1 MKLKGRWII
10 QLLVAIL
17 IVILGVFILVRQD
30 LFKQVFIIALGIV
43 AIVTGISSLATMH
56 KYSFGRFT
64 HATTLIKGV
73 LGIIIGVLAIVMP
86 LATGET
92 VWTILIYALAAQ
104 MVISAAVMLTDA
116 VAVRAAGFSA
126 APLVTEGIVSLVLA
140 AVLFL
145 FPRSVADLLVTIFG
159 ITVIVVGLTVGLL
172 AFWMRKKRVD
182 VVVGSVDVE
191 TVDEP

>member
-73 LGIIIGVLAIVMP
+73 LGIIIGVLAVVMP
-86 LATGET
+86 LATGRDG
-92 VWTILIYALAAQ
+92 VDHPHLCPR
-104 MVISAAVMLTDA
+104 STDGHLCCGHA
-116 VAVRAAGFSA
+116 HRCCRCPCRRVFRRPIGYG
-126 APLVTEGIVSLVLA
+126 GIVSLVLA

-159 ITVIVVGLTVGLL
+159 IYGHRVGLTVGLL
-172 AFWMRKKRVD
+172 AFWMRKKRC
-182 VVVGSVDVE
+182 GCGCRIC
-191 TVDEP
+191 